1 MITGRVQAFSD
12 KANLLSIS
20 LFHVMLEIGRLF
32 LSEDEAQ
39 GEGKGRQE
47 RR

>member
-12 KANLLSIS
+12 KVNPLSIS
-20 LFHVMLEIGRLF
+20 LFHVMLEIDRL
-32 LSEDEAQ
+32 LLNEDEAQ
-39 GEGKGRQE
+39 GEGEK